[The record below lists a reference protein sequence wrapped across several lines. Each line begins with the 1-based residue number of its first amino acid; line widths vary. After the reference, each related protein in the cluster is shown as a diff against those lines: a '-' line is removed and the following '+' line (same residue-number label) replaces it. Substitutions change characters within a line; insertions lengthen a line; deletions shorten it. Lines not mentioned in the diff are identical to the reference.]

1 MLDIKRLSLNR
12 QPFSFYLGCKI
23 NSILACYTIELNF
36 FMKQLGF
43 ALIFLQSLFLTAQNF
58 EENWTGYFSYVS
70 VKAISHGNDK
80 IYVAAE
86 NAIFTYDLST
96 QEFNTISTIN
106 GLSGKQISTIYYS
119 ENFNLLI
126 IGYENG
132 LIEIV
137 KDDEEDVL
145 SVVDILDKPTIPPN
159 IKRIN
164 HFYEYNGEVLISTQ
178 YGISVYDL
186 GALEFGDTYFIG
198 DLGSQIEISQTTVFE
213 NLIYASTS
221 SNGIR
226 TAFVDNDNLIDYQQW
241 TTIIGGGYKGIQSLN
256 TELYTVSNNNTVY
269 RYSPANGFVEVGSFN
284 TSVVDFNTTSDILTI
299 TTTSSIHAYSEGF
312 VLESEVTSLF
322 EYDYVLQ
329 SGFTFNNT
337 FYLGTTELGALVVPF
352 GINEAQQVLP
362 DGPLLNHPF
371 AIDASPGKL
380 WVVFGELDVN
390 FNPYPLSKR
399 GISSLKENAW
409 TNIDYE
415 DLIGQ
420 LGVEDVTDISYV
432 TINPENSQE
441 VYMSSYHKGLLK
453 IEDQTP
459 SILYNETNS
468 PLSIPNNNQGVGIRL
483 YGSDFDR
490 EENLW
495 FVQSRID
502 EGLVKLTPTGQF
514 QFKDISTIIDAE
526 DEQSLTE
533 IKISR
538 EGYPFFGSANN
549 GLIGYN
555 PTSNDLN
562 KIGEGLGNGGLPT
575 NNIRALAFDN
585 QNRLW
590 IGTIKG
596 LRVLYSV
603 GDFFDGGDTQDAQA
617 IIILDDDGVPQELL
631 FEQSITDIEVDGSNN
646 KWVATATSGV
656 FYFSA
661 NGQETILRFTTDN
674 SPLPSDNVQDI
685 AIDGQNGT
693 VYFATTDGLVAFNGT
708 STEPREDLENV
719 YAFPNPVRPN
729 FFGDVTIDGLTAN
742 ANVKITDITGN
753 LVHESTS
760 EGGSVR
766 WDTTAFGKYK
776 VASGVYLVLV
786 STDDALET
794 KVIKIMVIR

>member
-1 MLDIKRLSLNR
+1 
-12 QPFSFYLGCKI
+12 
-23 NSILACYTIELNF
+23 
-36 FMKQLGF
+36 MKQLGF
-43 ALIFLQSLFLTAQNF
+43 AILFLQSLFLSAQNF
-58 EENWTGYFSYVS
+58 EESWSGFFSYVS
-70 VKAISHGNDK
+70 VKGISQGNDK

-96 QEFNTISTIN
+96 EEIKTISTIN

-137 KDDEEDVL
+137 IDGEEDVL
-145 SVVDILDKPTIPPN
+145 KVVDILDKPTIPPN

-164 HFYEYNGEVLISTQ
+164 HFYEYNGSIFISTQ
-178 YGISVYDL
+178 YGISVYNL

-198 DLGSQIEISQTTVFE
+198 DLGSQIEITQTTVFE

-221 SNGIR
+221 NNGIR
-226 TAFVDNDNLIDYQQW
+226 NAFVDDDNLIDYQQW
-241 TTIIGGGYKGIQSLN
+241 TTISGGGFKGIQSLN
-256 TELYTVSNNNTVY
+256 TELYTVKNNNTIL
-269 RYSPANGFVEVGSFN
+269 RYSPENGFVEVGSFN
-284 TSVVDFNTTSDILTI
+284 TEVVDFNATSNLLSI
-299 TTTSSIHAYSEGF
+299 TTTNSIHAYSEGF
-312 VLESEVTSLF
+312 VLESEITSLV
-322 EYDYVLQ
+322 EYNYLLQ
-329 SGFTFNNT
+329 SGIALNNT
-337 FYLGTTELGALVVPF
+337 FYLGTNELGMLIVPF
-352 GINEAQQVLP
+352 GSNETQQILP

-380 WVVFGELDVN
+380 WVAFGEVDVN

-399 GISSLKENAW
+399 GISNLKNDTW
-409 TNIDYE
+409 TNISYD
-415 DLIGQ
+415 DLIEQ
-420 LGVEDVTDISYV
+420 LGVDDVNDISYV
-432 TINPENSQE
+432 TINPENSNE
-441 VYMSSYHKGLLK
+441 IYMSSYHKGLLK
-453 IEDQTP
+453 IEGQEP
-459 SILYNETNS
+459 LILYNESNS
-468 PLSIPNNNQGVGIRL
+468 PLTIPNNDEGMGIRL

-490 EENLW
+490 EGNLW

-502 EGLVKLTPTGQF
+502 DGLIKLTPTGQF
-514 QFKDISTIIDAE
+514 QFTDISNIIDAE
-526 DEQSLTE
+526 QEQALSE

-538 EGYPFFGSANN
+538 EGYAFFGAVNN
-549 GLIGYN
+549 GLIGYS
-555 PTSNDLN
+555 PTTNVLN
-562 KIGEGLGNGGLPT
+562 KIGEGIGNGDLPI

-590 IGTIKG
+590 IGTTKG

-617 IIILDDDGVPQELL
+617 IIILENGVPQELL
-631 FEQSITDIEVDGSNN
+631 FEQSIPDIEVDGSNN

-661 NGQETILRFTTDN
+661 NGQETILRFTADN

-685 AIDGQNGT
+685 AIDDLNGT
-693 VYFATTDGLVAFNGT
+693 VYFATTDGLVAYNGT
-708 STEPREDLENV
+708 STAPRDDLEDV
-719 YAFPNPVRPN
+719 YAFPNPVRPG
-729 FFGDVTIDGLTAN
+729 FFGDVTIDGLTAK

-753 LVHESTS
+753 LVFETTS
-760 EGGSVR
+760 EGGSVL

-776 VASGVYLVLV
+776 VASGVYMVLV
-786 STDDALET
+786 STDDAIET